1 MPFDPGTVRAL
12 PSDAVPFDPGTVRAL
27 PSVAVGFDPGTLR
40 ALPFDAARFDP
51 GTVRAVPSDAVP
63 FDTGDPAFLDDPYP
77 AFAALRAVAPV
88 HDHPLLS
95 MPVAVSHAACSAVLR
110 GRDLGRIWAD
120 AEPPDAF
127 AAFNL
132 LHRNS
137 LLEREGEPHDR
148 LRTLVAGVFARGH
161 TARLEPG
168 VRALA
173 HRLAADLA
181 AGIRDTGSADVMAD
195 LAHVLPVEVIAD
207 LLGVPDAVRPALRG
221 WSTAIVAMYEPHLP
235 DDRRRGAETA
245 AAEFVATLRELA
257 AHRRA
262 HPGDDLVSD
271 LATAGLDTDE
281 LVGTAA
287 LLLMAGHEAT
297 VNVIGNGVLALLTH
311 RDQWR
316 RLRADPGLDAGCV
329 EELIRYDP
337 PLQLFERTALR
348 DAVVAGHAVPAGTKI
363 AALLGAAA
371 RDPQVFAR
379 PDELDVG
386 RRPNPHLGFGAGVH
400 YCLGAPLA
408 RVEIAAVLDALRV
421 HLPGM
426 ALAAPPR
433 RRPDFVMRGLR
444 ELRLTV

>member
-1 MPFDPGTVRAL
+1 VGAVSFDPA
-12 PSDAVPFDPGTVRAL
+12 
-27 PSVAVGFDPGTLR
+27 
-40 ALPFDAARFDP
+40 
-51 GTVRAVPSDAVP
+51 
-63 FDTGDPAFLDDPYP
+63 DPAFLDDPYP
-77 AFAALRAVAPV
+77 TFAALRALAPV
-88 HDHPLLS
+88 HEHPLLG
-95 MPVAVSHAACSAVLR
+95 MPVAMSHAACSAVLR
-110 GRDLGRIWAD
+110 GRELGRIWAD
-120 AEPPDAF
+120 AEPPDGF

-148 LRTLVAGVFARGH
+148 LRTLVAGVFQRGH

-173 HRLAADLA
+173 DRLVADLTA
-181 AGIRDTGSADVMAD
+181 RIRDAGSADLMAD
-195 LAHVLPVEVIAD
+195 VAHVLPVEVIAD

-221 WSTAIVAMYEPHLP
+221 WSTAIVAMYEPEP
-235 DDRRRGAETA
+235 GQERRRRAETA
-245 AAEFVATLRELA
+245 SREFIDALRELA
-257 AHRRA
+257 AHRRV
-262 HPGDDLVSD
+262 HPGADLVSD
-271 LATAGLDTDE
+271 LLGLDEDE

-311 RDQWR
+311 PAQWH
-316 RLRADPGLDAGCV
+316 RLCADPGLDAPAV

-337 PLQLFERTALR
+337 PLQLFERTAVR
-348 DAVVAGHAVPAGTKI
+348 DTQVDGHAVPAGTKV

-408 RVEIAAVLDALRV
+408 RLEVAAVLDALRTR
-421 HLPGM
+421 LPGM

-444 ELRLTV
+444 ELRLTM

>member
-1 MPFDPGTVRAL
+1 MPPEPAPPDPAPFDPA
-12 PSDAVPFDPGTVRAL
+12 PFDPA
-27 PSVAVGFDPGTLR
+27 
-40 ALPFDAARFDP
+40 
-51 GTVRAVPSDAVP
+51 
-63 FDTGDPAFLDDPYP
+63 DPAFLDDPYP
-77 AFAALRAVAPV
+77 AFGELRARGPV
-88 HDHPLLS
+88 HGHPRLG

-110 GRDLGRIWAD
+110 GRDLGRIWVD
-120 AEPPDAF
+120 AEPADEL

-137 LLEREGEPHDR
+137 LLEREGEPHAR
-148 LRTLVAGVFARGH
+148 LRGLVAGVFQRGH

-173 HRLAADLA
+173 DRLVADLA
-181 AGIRDTGSADVMAD
+181 AGIRDTGSADLMAGV
-195 LAHVLPVEVIAD
+195 AQVLPVEVIAD

-221 WSTAIVAMYEPHLP
+221 WSTAIVAMYEPTP
-235 DDRRRGAETA
+235 RGAAQRARAAETA
-245 AAEFVATLRELA
+245 AREFVAALRELA
-257 AHRRA
+257 AHRRTR
-262 HPGDDLVSD
+262 PGDDLVSD
-271 LATAGLDTDE
+271 LVAAGSDADE

-297 VNVIGNGVLALLTH
+297 VNVIGNGVLALLRH
-311 RDQWR
+311 PDQWR
-316 RLRADPGLDAGCV
+316 RLRADPGLGPTAV
-329 EELIRYDP
+329 EELIRHDP
-337 PLQLFERTALR
+337 PLQLFERTAVR
-348 DAVVAGHAVPAGTKI
+348 DTAVEGHAVPAGSKV

-371 RDPQVFAR
+371 RDPRVFPR

-408 RVEIAAVLDALRV
+408 RVEVAAVLDALRT

-444 ELRLTV
+444 ELRLTA